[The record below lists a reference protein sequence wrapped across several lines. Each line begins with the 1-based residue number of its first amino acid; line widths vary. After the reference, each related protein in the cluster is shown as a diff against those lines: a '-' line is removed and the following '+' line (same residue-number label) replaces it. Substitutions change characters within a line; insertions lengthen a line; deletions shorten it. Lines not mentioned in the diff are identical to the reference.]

1 MGVQKGINRFLGTI
15 AGASYVAAR
24 LSTEK
29 YEKGTSASKKK
40 YTEKVNTAKENK
52 NIKKNISE
60 RISEVPATKVTTMDD
75 WLQSFPEA
83 AKEKP
88 TEEKLKLLSFSDFL
102 GAGTEKPAEVKE
114 EVPATK
120 AAEEK
125 PAEVA
130 AEEKP
135 AEVKEK
141 ISAFNDYL
149 GTGAEQPISPENS
162 QTNIKVDDEVEKLI
176 EVKQKSA
183 TRSMGA
189 QKAADKEQEL
199 LKYYRQNVARNPDA
213 SRTDMRKYL
222 EEFGYSKPS
231 NYYKSV
237 GLDKSNLQRWQLES
251 EGGWAEN
258 AADKFEKNI
267 ETPLREHFKGNEAAN
282 DYLDI
287 KLQDLK
293 ASIGAGLDDKV
304 YESDVADFVGSVDG
318 IVDDLK
324 SGNYKE
330 FAKQATGK
338 DYDAK
343 KPEMLGAEYWSDLI
357 NQATAPKTEENYS
370 VWDNESVKDKNP
382 EDFIF

>member
-1 MGVQKGINRFLGTI
+1 MGVQKSINRFLGTI
-15 AGASYVAAR
+15 AGAAYVAAR
-24 LSTEK
+24 LSTAN

-52 NIKKNISE
+52 DIKKNISE
-60 RISEVPATKVTTMDD
+60 RISSETKEEVPTTKVATMAD
-75 WLQSFPEA
+75 WFPEA
-83 AKEKP
+83 A
-88 TEEKLKLLSFSDFL
+88 EEKVS
-102 GAGTEKPAEVKE
+102 
-114 EVPATK
+114 AT
-120 AAEEK
+120 
-125 PAEVA
+125 

-141 ISAFNDYL
+141 VSAAVEEQPAEVKEKVSAFYDYL
-149 GTGAEQPISPENS
+149 GVGAEQPISPENS

-183 TRSMGA
+183 ARSMGA

-213 SRTDMRKYL
+213 SRTDMRRYL

-251 EGGWAEN
+251 EGGWSEHV
-258 AADKFEKNI
+258 ADKFEENI
-267 ETPLREHFKGNEAAN
+267 EKPLREQFKGNEAAN

-287 KLQDLK
+287 KLQDLRTR
-293 ASIGAGLDDKV
+293 IGADTDEGEGS
-304 YESDVADFVGSVDG
+304 YEGFVGSVDG

-324 SGNYKE
+324 SGKYKE
-330 FAKQATGK
+330 FAEQATGK

-357 NQATAPKTEENYS
+357 NQATAKETEENYA
-370 VWDNESVKDKNP
+370 VWDNESATDKNP

>member
-1 MGVQKGINRFLGTI
+1 MGVQKSINRFLGTI
-15 AGASYVAAR
+15 AGAAYVAAR

-40 YTEKVNTAKENK
+40 YTEKVNTTKENK

-60 RISEVPATKVTTMDD
+60 RISSETKEEVPTTKVATMAD
-75 WLQSFPEA
+75 WFPEA
-83 AKEKP
+83 A
-88 TEEKLKLLSFSDFL
+88 EEKVS
-102 GAGTEKPAEVKE
+102 ATAEEKPAEVKE
-114 EVPATK
+114 KVS
-120 AAEEK
+120 AAVEEQ
-125 PAEVA
+125 PAEVKEKVSA
-130 AEEKP
+130 FSDFLGVGAEQP

-149 GTGAEQPISPENS
+149 GVGAEQPISPENS

-183 TRSMGA
+183 ARSMGA

-199 LKYYRQNVARNPDA
+199 LKYYRQNVAKNPDA

-222 EEFGYSKPS
+222 EQFGYSKPS
-231 NYYKSV
+231 SYYKSV

-251 EGGWAEN
+251 EGGWSEHV
-258 AADKFEKNI
+258 ADKFEANI
-267 ETPLREHFKGNEAAN
+267 EKPLRERFNGNEAAN

-287 KLQDLK
+287 KLQGLK
-293 ASIGAGLDDKV
+293 SRIGADNDEEYGTD
-304 YESDVADFVGSVDG
+304 ENFVGLVDEM
-318 IVDDLK
+318 VEDLK

-330 FAKQATGK
+330 FAKQSTGK

-343 KPEMLGAEYWSDLI
+343 KPEMLGSEYWSDLI
-357 NQATAPKTEENYS
+357 NQATAKETEENYA
-370 VWDNESVKDKNP
+370 VWNDESAKDKNP

>member
-15 AGASYVAAR
+15 AGAAYVAAR
-24 LSTEK
+24 LSTENYK
-29 YEKGTSASKKK
+29 KGTSASKKK

-52 NIKKNISE
+52 NIQKNISE
-60 RISEVPATKVTTMDD
+60 RISSETKKEAPATKVTTIAD
-75 WLQSFPEA
+75 WFPE
-83 AKEKP
+83 
-88 TEEKLKLLSFSDFL
+88 
-102 GAGTEKPAEVKE
+102 
-114 EVPATK
+114 
-120 AAEEK
+120 
-125 PAEVA
+125 A

-149 GTGAEQPISPENS
+149 GIGAEQPISPENS
-162 QTNIKVDDEVEKLI
+162 QTNIKVDDEVGKLI

-199 LKYYRQNVARNPDA
+199 LKYYRQNVAKNPDA

-222 EEFGYSKPS
+222 EQFGYSKPS

-251 EGGWAEN
+251 EGGWSEN
-258 AADKFEKNI
+258 VADKFDANI
-267 ETPLREHFKGNEAAN
+267 EKPLREHFNGDEAAN

-287 KLQDLK
+287 KLKGLK
-293 ASIGAGLDDKV
+293 TRIGADLDEEYGTD
-304 YESDVADFVGSVDG
+304 ENFVGSIDE
-318 IVDDLK
+318 IVEDLK

-330 FAKQATGK
+330 VAK
-338 DYDAK
+338 
-343 KPEMLGAEYWSDLI
+343 
-357 NQATAPKTEENYS
+357 
-370 VWDNESVKDKNP
+370 
-382 EDFIF
+382 